1 MLYTDEASTA
11 EKVTVPNLIGYSV
24 SEVNAVASSYG
35 LNVSLVGAASGSVVS
50 TSQDIAEG
58 TMVSE
63 GSLITVTFSSSVS
76 VND

>member
-1 MLYTDEASTA
+1 M
-11 EKVTVPNLIGYSV
+11 
-24 SEVNAVASSYG
+24 
-35 LNVSLVGAASGSVVS
+35 GAASGSVVS